1 MVLGELLLML
11 RGIPA
16 ANAKA
21 HRGVWHKLAV
31 GAYEARGK
39 KSGIIGYGYYI
50 GTQLGILAEG
60 LGMKVFFYDIKNKLS
75 LGNAQQVHHLSDLL
89 NMSDVLTL
97 MSDVLT
103 LHVPETPSTKNMMGA
118 EKPALM
124 RPGAILI
131 NASRGTV
138 VDIPALCNVLA
149 SNHLVGAAIDV
160 FLEKPARPTPIHS
173 TRRCVSSI
181 ACC

>member
-39 KSGIIGYGYYI
+39 KPGIIGYGYYI
-50 GTQLGILAEG
+50 GTQLGILAEC

-89 NMSDVLTL
+89 NMSDVLTERRA
-97 MSDVLT
+97 DVACAGDPVYQEHDGGRKTGIDEAGCHPDQRLAR
-103 LHVPETPSTKNMMGA
+103 HCSGYP
-118 EKPALM
+118 
-124 RPGAILI
+124 R
-131 NASRGTV
+131 V
-138 VDIPALCNVLA
+138 VQC
-149 SNHLVGAAIDV
+149 VG
-160 FLEKPARPTPIHS
+160 
-173 TRRCVSSI
+173 
-181 ACC
+181 